1 MADNIENQTTENEEL
16 PINKDEQIIEE
27 GPEDSVDDFASEEE
41 LQNDETIEKESRFKE
56 GQDLTFVNVR
66 FPGNARSFP
75 FLLGSKSFHYGQK
88 VVAMSD
94 RGMTVGYINSFPYLK
109 KFDKSMLPLRTISK
123 VATDEDLQKEK
134 DLIAEE
140 KRAERICVDLI
151 ERHKLEMNLT
161 HVEFT
166 QFGKKAVFFFTA
178 PNRVDFRGLV
188 KDLVG
193 QLKMRIELR
202 QISVRD
208 RAAALGAIGP
218 CGLQTCCSSFHK
230 NYGNVTIKMA
240 KNQNLALMPNK
251 INGVCGQIK
260 CCIKYEHELYAEKRK
275 KLPKENSLV
284 QALNG
289 DKGKIL
295 KLNLLAEEFEM
306 MTSEGKIRRYAAS
319 QFQEGHKLPED
330 WRMPE
335 QFENNIINETKELI
349 GGKAKPEADSEEHHH
364 DERSDEIQTSSTEE
378 NTFEESE
385 EPKEQ
390 ERAETTD
397 HVDTQAKTQLQ
408 EDNRPAHQD
417 HRPRQH
423 HNNQRRHHQ
432 NNSGPSSSNRRP
444 NQGNAQHGAGPGKP
458 HGQQSGN
465 RPHHNNRPRPQGGR
479 PQQRNPQQGSQGNG
493 NQGGGKP
500 QG

>member
-1 MADNIENQTTENEEL
+1 MADNIENQTTENEDL
-16 PINKDEQIIEE
+16 PINSTEEQIIEK
-27 GPEDSVDDFASEEE
+27 GPEELEDFASEEE

-94 RGMTVGYINSFPYLK
+94 RGMTVGYINSFPYMK

-230 NYGNVTIKMA
+230 DYGNVTIKMA

-275 KLPKENSLV
+275 KLPKENSLI

-306 MTSEGKIRRYAAS
+306 MTNEGKIRRYAAS

-335 QFENNIINETKELI
+335 QFENNIVNETKELI
-349 GGKAKPEADSEEHHH
+349 GGKAKPESDEEHRY
-364 DERSDEIQTSSTEE
+364 DELNGEVQTLATEE
-378 NTFEESE
+378 NALEESE
-385 EPKEQ
+385 GSKEQ
-390 ERAETTD
+390 QTEATD
-397 HVDTQAKTQLQ
+397 TVETQAAPQPQ
-408 EDNRPAHQD
+408 DDNRPARQD
-417 HRPRQH
+417 QRPRH
-423 HNNQRRHHQ
+423 HPNNQRRHHSNGGQ
-432 NNSGPSSSNRRP
+432 NNQNRRP
-444 NQGNAQHGAGPGKP
+444 GHGNQGNPQQGAGPGKP
-458 HGQQSGN
+458 NGQPSGN

-479 PQQRNPQQGSQGNG
+479 PQQRNPQQGGQGG
-493 NQGGGKP
+493 NHGGGKP